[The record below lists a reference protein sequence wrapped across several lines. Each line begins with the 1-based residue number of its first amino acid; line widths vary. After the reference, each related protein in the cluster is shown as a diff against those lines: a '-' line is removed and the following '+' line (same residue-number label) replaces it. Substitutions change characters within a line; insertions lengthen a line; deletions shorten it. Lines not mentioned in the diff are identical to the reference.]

1 MIEHLQTAFENS
13 AEWRRQKAEEYPHD
27 ASRNLSAAT
36 QLGVLAKSAANVE
49 AGRAAQYA
57 ELFGGEGDSCR
68 AVEEEQ
74 EMIRSVGFHSFW
86 DTADEFIDDLIA
98 RIKRVER
105 IDEDDLVADLK

>member
-13 AEWRRQKAEEYPHD
+13 AEWRREKAAEYPHD
-27 ASRNLSAAT
+27 ASRNLSAAS
-36 QLGVLAKSAANVE
+36 QLDDLAKSVADVDT
-49 AGRAAQYA
+49 GRAAQYT
-57 ELFGGEGDSCR
+57 ELFNGERDATR

-74 EMIRSVGFHSFW
+74 EMIRSAGFHNSW
-86 DTADEFIDDLIA
+86 DTADEFIDDLVE